1 MLTNATPYPAGT
13 ATLWQRCHNVVVDV
27 ATTWQVENESCVDDK
42 FRRFDNV
49 ALQLY
54 QDTATMLQCLD
65 KNQVKI
71 IKFNLFTMNTIIHFF
86 T

>member
-1 MLTNATPYPAGT
+1 MRLLTQLA
-13 ATLWQRCHNVVVDV
+13 QRRCDNV
-27 ATTWQVENESCVDDK
+27 ATTLLLTLPQRGTVENESCADDS